1 MKQIFLFK
9 IDEEQ
14 LLFPVGDTP
23 FLFYITWLYSD
34 AISTLVPD
42 CVCMCVHVLPDEKYC
57 LSYLTYK

>member
-9 IDEEQ
+9 IEEQ

-34 AISTLVPD
+34 AMLVPD
-42 CVCMCVHVLPDEKYC
+42 CVCICVHVLPDKNTAC
-57 LSYLTYK
+57 LI